1 MALNNF
7 TEQELALPFSLS
19 YVEYCK
25 IADKQQILKAKRQAT
40 KAERAKRTLTA
51 KEKLI
56 GWTQLGGI
64 VKYKAISYTTNE
76 SAGVLLVNGKAYM
89 INATFSDFMDL
100 CRKAYGLNGKVVVQ
114 VLKP

>member
-7 TEQELALPFSLS
+7 TEQELALPFSMS
-19 YVEYCK
+19 YADYCK
-25 IADKQQILKAKRQAT
+25 IEERQQLLKAKRQAT

-51 KEKLI
+51 KQKLI

-64 VKYKAISYTTNE
+64 VKYGVISYTTYQGQ
-76 SAGVLLVNGKAYM
+76 GVLLVNDKPHT
-89 INATFSDFMDL
+89 INATFGDFVVL
-100 CRKAYGLNGKVVVQ
+100 CRKTYGLDGIAKVQ